1 MTIERPKSILL
12 LPGLLALLNIAVLA
26 AEFPEP
32 YDSEPDQKTPRL
44 SPKEAA
50 EQFKV
55 PEGFHI
61 TLFAGEPD
69 QICAACLGAHINAGA
84 AGGFLSIMH
93 FFAHEPVLHGRA
105 RAGHHR
111 WRQAVLLH
119 HRDLLSRWKVYT
131 FEPDPLKDL
140 ASVFKRVV

>member
-1 MTIERPKSILL
+1 VVESHVHSCICDDFRVRDLQADVDILL
-12 LPGLLALLNIAVLA
+12 LGIGFKAGKDGDRVVRCFLGRHA
-26 AEFPEP
+26 A
-32 YDSEPDQKTPRL
+32 
-44 SPKEAA
+44 
-50 EQFKV
+50 
-55 PEGFHI
+55 
-61 TLFAGEPD
+61 LFAGEPD